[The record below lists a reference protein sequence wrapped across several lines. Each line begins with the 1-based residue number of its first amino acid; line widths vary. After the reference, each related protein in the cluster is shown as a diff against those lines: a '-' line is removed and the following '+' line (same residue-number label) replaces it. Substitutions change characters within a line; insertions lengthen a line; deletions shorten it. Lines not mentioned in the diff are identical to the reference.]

1 MMWFSGSA
9 SAFGI
14 SKSGTSIGITLELVL
29 TDLEAEWLLFEL
41 LKLFELAELL
51 GIMLV
56 SG

>member
-14 SKSGTSIGITLELVL
+14 SKSGTSIEITLELVL